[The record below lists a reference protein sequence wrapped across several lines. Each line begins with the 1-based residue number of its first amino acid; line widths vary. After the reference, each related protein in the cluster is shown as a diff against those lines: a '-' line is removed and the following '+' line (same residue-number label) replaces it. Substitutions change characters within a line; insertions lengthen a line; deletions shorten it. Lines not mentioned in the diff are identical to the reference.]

1 MLSGTFCSNKQVRV
15 PWASISEK
23 PDNFFAPGH
32 LPAGVILRDPS
43 HLRAEEV
50 SLLWDLWIKHQREG
64 SVSLVFTGCEVKDR
78 REKAKKQDTKRK
90 GRYVEVG
97 SSGSDDEEVELALER
112 IGTEECR
119 DEGEESQTGEGQDAV
134 TSPPQIH
141 PASPAAVAVGKLSWL
156 AYLRQLSPDPRFQVM
171 VAFLE
176 CLAGFPFI

>member
-1 MLSGTFCSNKQVRV
+1 MCPIKMLSGTFCSNKRVCV

-32 LPAGVILRDPS
+32 LPAGVILHDPS

-64 SVSLVFTGCEVKDR
+64 SVGLVFTGCEVKDR
-78 REKAKKQDTKRK
+78 REKAKKQDTKGK

-112 IGTEECR
+112 IGTEECQ
-119 DEGEESQTGEGQDAV
+119 DEGEESQTGMQSLAHLKFTQPV
-134 TSPPQIH
+134 LQLWLL
-141 PASPAAVAVGKLSWL
+141 AS
-156 AYLRQLSPDPRFQVM
+156 
-171 VAFLE
+171 
-176 CLAGFPFI
+176 